1 MAQQAIR
8 PGSRGRTGGDA
19 MLTAEPQI
27 IQKLLNLAKMAGI
40 VKVTL
45 DSYGRQNGNTYVY
58 SIRIMIDTTK
68 SGLDAVQ
75 NILSAL
81 EAGYEGDEAKIIANL
96 ASLEIHESGVVTLQL
111 MAKIVMK
118 QKEAMLHAA

>member
-27 IQKLLNLAKMAGI
+27 IQRLLNLAKMAGI

-45 DSYGRQNGNTYVY
+45 DSCGRRNDNTYVY
-58 SIRIMIDTTK
+58 SIRIMIDTIKT
-68 SGLDAVQ
+68 GIEAVQ
-75 NILSAL
+75 RILSAL
-81 EAGYEGDEAKIIANL
+81 EAGYEGDEAKIVANL
-96 ASLEIHESGVVTLQL
+96 ASLEIHESGVVTLRL
-111 MAKIVMK
+111 MVKIIMK